1 MMPKDSLT
9 TQPHITLLMGV
20 LNGAPYLDAQ
30 LDSLAAQTH
39 THWALKTSDD
49 GSADGSTAKIL
60 TFAAASP
67 QNVDQSDGPCTG
79 FSDNYMG
86 LIRGLPTDPG
96 HVAFA
101 DQDDIW
107 ACDKLARGI
116 DALRHSGEQP
126 TLYCSR
132 RWIWYPE
139 TQRQIASAERALPFD
154 FKNALIENVASG
166 NTIVLNPAA
175 AELARRAAHRTGH
188 VFAHDWWLY
197 LLITGAG
204 GQVIF
209 DNGTPPIHYRQHAH
223 NTIGE
228 GRGIAQAAQRKLS
241 VMRGTF
247 ANRVDGN
254 IAAMNAVHDLL
265 TPSARVTLDAFTDA
279 RRAGLL
285 NRLGALYRIAPYRQ
299 TRLATLGFWGA
310 AGVGRI

>member
-1 MMPKDSLT
+1 MMSKDSLT

-20 LNGAPYLDAQ
+20 LNGAPFLDAQ
-30 LDSLAAQTH
+30 LGSLAAQTH
-39 THWALKTSDD
+39 THWTLRCSDD
-49 GSADGSTAKIL
+49 GSADDSTAKI
-60 TFAAASP
+60 AAHAATSP
-67 QNVDQSDGPCTG
+67 QHVQQTNGPRTG

-86 LIRGLPTDPG
+86 LIRDLPTRPG
-96 HVAFA
+96 YVAFA

-107 ACDKLARGI
+107 ASDKLARGI
-116 DALRHSGEQP
+116 AALRKSGDRP
-126 TLYCSR
+126 TLYCTR

-139 TQRQIASAERALPFD
+139 TARQFASAERALPFN
-154 FKNALIENVASG
+154 FENALIENVASG

-175 AELARRAAHRTGH
+175 AELARLAAHRTGH

-197 LLITGAG
+197 LLITGVG
-204 GQVIF
+204 GRVVF

-228 GRGIAQAAQRKLS
+228 GRGMAQAAQRKMS
-241 VMRGTF
+241 VLRGTF

-254 IAAMNAVHDLL
+254 IAAMNAVRDLL
-265 TPSARVTLDAFTDA
+265 TPTAKITLDAFIAA
-279 RRAGLL
+279 RRA
-285 NRLGALYRIAPYRQ
+285 RLPGRLSKLYRIAPYRQ

>member
-39 THWALKTSDD
+39 AHWTLNSSDD
-49 GSADGSTAKIL
+49 GSADDSTAKIL
-60 TFAAASP
+60 TFAAASR

-116 DALRHSGEQP
+116 DTLRHSGEQP

-175 AELARRAAHRTGH
+175 AELARLAAHRTGH

-204 GQVIF
+204 GQIIF

-254 IAAMNAVHDLL
+254 IAAMNAVRDLL
-265 TPSARVTLDAFTDA
+265 TPSAQITLDAFTDA

-285 NRLGALYRIAPYRQ
+285 DRLSALYRIAPYRQ

>member
-39 THWALKTSDD
+39 AHWTLNSSDD
-49 GSADGSTAKIL
+49 GSADESTAKIL
-60 TFAAASP
+60 TFAAASR

-175 AELARRAAHRTGH
+175 AELARLAAHRTGH

-254 IAAMNAVHDLL
+254 IAAMNAVRDLL

>member
-39 THWALKTSDD
+39 AHWTLKSSDD
-49 GSADGSTAKIL
+49 GSADESTAKIL
-60 TFAAASP
+60 TFAAASR

-79 FSDNYMG
+79 FSDNYMS

-116 DALRHSGEQP
+116 DTLRHSGEQP

-175 AELARRAAHRTGH
+175 AELARLAAHRTGH

-204 GQVIF
+204 GQIIF
-209 DNGTPPIHYRQHAH
+209 DNGTPPIHYCQHAH

-247 ANRVDGN
+247 AKRVDGN

-265 TPSARVTLDAFTDA
+265 TPSAQITLDAFTDA